1 MKKGSSRLLRLSHY
15 VELPVCP
22 FRACPFRA
30 RIGTRVIAV
39 EVKAALNHAQ

>member
-22 FRACPFRA
+22 FRAPSLPGPLPGPETA
-30 RIGTRVIAV
+30 LLVIDIGT
-39 EVKAALNHAQ
+39 E